1 MSDDVQITVRVNNQ
15 TAAGFRDIN
24 GQIRSMDGRF
34 AASAGNMR
42 RSSEDINRALVD
54 VRGTLLSLAPA
65 VVPVAASLAPLTVQ
79 AGAAGVAV
87 AAFGAALVPQLAS
100 LKSAADAQDK
110 YTTAVTKYG
119 TGSKQAAQAQQV
131 VAATLNGMPAA
142 TQRAAAGYAVLRDQ
156 FHAFSD
162 STAKFTM
169 APVTHSF
176 ALVGALLPKLSP
188 MVQATGTQLDRL
200 VKVAGGAVNS
210 AGFDALSKRFSTF
223 ANQTLK
229 NATDG
234 AIHFIRVL
242 SEGNAKSPI
251 ASFMEYA
258 RAQGPAVKELITN
271 LAKAVGN
278 LLQGAAQAGP
288 GMLTLVNA
296 FAKLVAALPPSLIG
310 NLMQVVAAFKLIK
323 LAGAGV
329 AAVGGGIQSLAAK
342 IATLRTA
349 STAAGGGLAGLRA
362 AFAALGTAAKAT
374 VIVAGIA
381 AVVAVLTKLSS
392 SGKKAPD
399 VDRMTTAIGN
409 LGATGKVTGE
419 ALRVFGT
426 NLDGL
431 SKSVDRVAGQA
442 SGMDKFND
450 VMNKIFTIGMAKSNS
465 MKDAEKNVDA
475 IDKALANLVKN
486 GNAKLAA
493 QALTDLQKAYAKQ
506 GGNPKTLTKELD
518 DYKSALADQ
527 ALEQKLTA
535 QSMGL
540 FGDAAQAA
548 SAKLEQQKASADG
561 LRQSIQAL
569 NDVNRQGLGGMI
581 AFQQSIA
588 DAAKAAKTNAD
599 ALSMTHG
606 QLNLSSQKARDAA
619 SALQD
624 LADKTDAAAAS
635 ARESGSSWEQVNS
648 IYSKGRSSLVK
659 YAEQMGLSK
668 SQAKAL
674 ADQILQIPDK
684 TAKIKMNAEDATR
697 DLETFNSAVRKTPGS
712 KSVTLKTLSSSA
724 EQVLEAFGY
733 KVTHL
738 KNGSVKV
745 TALAGGALGTIAN
758 VAAAIRALNGR
769 TATTYVK
776 TVRLGGD
783 SMWSSKPMPAQRATG
798 GLVPRYAGG
807 GDVQAFPSGGYV
819 QGPGSGTSDSI
830 LALMGSGAQAM
841 VSNTEYVVKADAV
854 RKYGVKMLDAINEGR
869 LPVAHLAKGGKTKK
883 LTTAQKDARKEL
895 GGELGI
901 STFGQM
907 AGYQRN
913 PFERGL
919 GAPADLSS
927 LVSSLNDA
935 ASKIKAAFSGKTESS
950 LLKSLSSVGRALINH
965 EKALT
970 RVTASLSSAK
980 DKLNSLKDSA
990 SQLSAS
996 IKSNLIN
1003 SANITK
1009 AAGSGG
1015 GTVTLASVR
1024 QGLSVSRDKVVAFA
1038 SALKQL
1044 KAKGYSK
1051 TIIQQ
1056 VAEAGIDGGGLE
1068 TAGALLEAS
1077 ASEVS
1082 SINSMQSQIENA
1094 AGSAGKTTASSVYD
1108 AAIKTQTKVVQALT
1122 AEQKKLQK
1130 SMDNLAKSMEKL
1142 ISKALGKK
1150 AAGGIVGAAA
1160 SGGIRTGLT
1169 LVGEQGPEL
1178 AELPIGSRVRS
1189 NPDTRRLLAAQAPW
1203 ASMLNAP
1210 RRAHA
1215 PVAGTAPAGGDG
1227 QPIVIQVRI
1236 GEKDFGELWVD
1247 AGRKAVRARGSIQAT
1262 LQPPRG
1268 R

>member
-1 MSDDVQITVRVNNQ
+1 MSDDVTITVRVNNQ

-24 GQIRSMDGRF
+24 GQLRSMGDRF
-34 AASAGNMR
+34 GSSAGDMR
-42 RSSEDINRALVD
+42 RASDDINRSLVD

-65 VVPVAASLAPLTVQ
+65 VVPVAASLAPLVAQ

-87 AAFGAALVPQLAS
+87 AAFGAALVPQIGAM
-100 LKSAADAQDK
+100 KDAVTAQDK
-110 YTTAVTKYG
+110 YSAAVGKYG
-119 TGSKQAAQAQQV
+119 QYSKQAIQAQQQAS
-131 VAATLNGMPAA
+131 AALANLPQA
-142 TQRAAAGYAVLRDQ
+142 TQRAAAGYSNLRDQ

-169 APVTHSF
+169 QPVEHSF
-176 ALVGALLPKLSP
+176 AVIGAILPKLTP

-210 AGFDALSKRFSTF
+210 AGFDALSKKFTGF

-242 SEGNAKSPI
+242 SEGNAKGPI
-251 ASFMEYA
+251 SSFMDYA

-271 LAKAVGN
+271 LAKAIST

-296 FAKLVAALPPSLIG
+296 VAKLVAALPPSLVG

-329 AAVGGGIQSLAAK
+329 AAVGAGVQSLAAK
-342 IATLRTA
+342 IGTLRAA
-349 STAAGGGLAGLRA
+349 SVAAGGGLAGLKA
-362 AFAALGTAAKAT
+362 AFLGLGNTAKAS

-381 AVVAVLTKLSS
+381 AVVAILTKLSS

-431 SKSVDRVAGQA
+431 SKSVDRVAGKS
-442 SGMDKFND
+442 SGMDSFND
-450 VMNKIFTIGMAKSNS
+450 TMNKIFTLGMAKSNS
-465 MKDAEKNVDA
+465 MKEAEQNVDA
-475 IDKALANLVKN
+475 LDKSLASLVRDGK
-486 GNAKLAA
+486 AKIAA
-493 QALTDLQKAYAKQ
+493 QAVKDLMDAYAKK
-506 GGNPKTLTKELD
+506 GGDPKKFASQLD
-518 DYKSALADQ
+518 DYKSALADA

-535 QSMGL
+535 ESMGL
-540 FGDAAQAA
+540 FGDAAVKTSDQL
-548 SAKLEQQKASADG
+548 AKQKASADG

-588 DAAKAAKTNAD
+588 DAAKAAKTNAG

-624 LADKTDAAAAS
+624 LADKTDAAAGA

-648 IYSKGRSSLVK
+648 IYAKGRSSLIK

-674 ADQILQIPDK
+674 ADQILKIPDK
-684 TAKIKMNAEDATR
+684 TAKVKMNAEDAKAGL
-697 DLETFNSAVRKTPGS
+697 DAFNAAVRKTPGS

-745 TALAGGALGTIAN
+745 TAAAGGALGTIAN
-758 VAAAIRALNGR
+758 VASAIRALNGK

-776 TVRLGGD
+776 TVRLGGS
-783 SMWSSKPMPAQRATG
+783 SMWSSKPMPGAATG
-798 GLVPRYAGG
+798 GLIPRYASG
-807 GDVQAFPSGGYV
+807 GDVQAFPAGGYV

-830 LALMGSGAQAM
+830 VALMGSGAIAA

-854 RKYGVKMLDAINEGR
+854 RKYGVHMLDAINEGR
-869 LPVAHLAKGGKTKK
+869 LPVAHLASGG
-883 LTTAQKDARKEL
+883 LSQGAKDARKQL
-895 GGELGI
+895 SGSFGI
-901 STFGQM
+901 SSFGKI
-907 AGYQRN
+907 AGYHRT
-913 PFERGL
+913 PFEHGL
-919 GAPADLSS
+919 AAPDSVDS

-935 ASKIKAAFSGKTESS
+935 ASKIKAAFSGKTESN
-950 LLKSLSSVGRALINH
+950 LLKHLNSTGKSLISY
-965 EKALT
+965 EKQLNK
-970 RVTASLSSAK
+970 VTASLSTAK

-990 SQLSAS
+990 SQLSS
-996 IKSNLIN
+996 SVKSSLISSSDITKTA
-1003 SANITK
+1003 SANN
-1009 AAGSGG
+1009 GS
-1015 GTVTLASVR
+1015 TVTLGTIR
-1024 QGLSVSRDKVVAFA
+1024 TGLSVSRDKVVAFA
-1038 SALKQL
+1038 NALKQL
-1044 KAKGYSK
+1044 KTKGYSAS
-1051 TIIQQ
+1051 IIQQ

-1068 TAGALLEAS
+1068 TAGALLSAS

-1082 SINSMQSQIENA
+1082 SINSVQSQIASA
-1094 AGSAGKTTASSVYD
+1094 AGSAGSTTADSVYGK
-1108 AAIKTQTKVVQALT
+1108 AIADQTKVVKQLT
-1122 AEQKKLQK
+1122 DQQSKLQK
-1130 SMDNLAKSMEKL
+1130 SMDKLATSMEKL

-1160 SGGIRTGLT
+1160 SGGIRSGVT

-1178 AELPIGSRVRS
+1178 AELPVGSRVRS

-1210 RRAHA
+1210 RRAATA
-1215 PVAGTAPAGGDG
+1215 PVVAPPSSEPQRIILEIRAGDSGRYTEFL
-1227 QPIVIQVRI
+1227 VS
-1236 GEKDFGELWVD
+1236 EL
-1247 AGRKAVRARGSIQAT
+1247 RKAVKTRGSIEAT
-1262 LQPPRG
+1262 FAPPRG